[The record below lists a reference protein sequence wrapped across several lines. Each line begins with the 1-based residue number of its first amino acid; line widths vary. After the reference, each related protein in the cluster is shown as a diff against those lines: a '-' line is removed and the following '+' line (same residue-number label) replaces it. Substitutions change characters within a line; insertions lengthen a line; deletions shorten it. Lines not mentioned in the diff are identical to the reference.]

1 LTRQEPTPEPR
12 QASEALKK
20 ALLERAAAKKGT
32 GLRRRKPKSDGRS
45 PRGDEGMPKNLYR
58 VTLQREI
65 TETQEY
71 EFETEAHS
79 EEEAKRMALDHVRH
93 EAFNGWQDGDTE
105 SGVAEIVETEEA

>member
-1 LTRQEPTPEPR
+1 
-12 QASEALKK
+12 
-20 ALLERAAAKKGT
+20 
-32 GLRRRKPKSDGRS
+32 
-45 PRGDEGMPKNLYR
+45 MPKNLYR

-79 EEEAKRMALDHVRH
+79 EEEAERMALDHVRDGS
-93 EAFNGWQDGDTE
+93 FNGWQDGDTE